1 MKFYLF
7 NVTNPDEVMDGQK
20 PILTEHGPY
29 SYIETRYK
37 VDIEMN
43 TDAYIQAGQYK
54 EFHFD
59 KATSCETCE
68 KTDEYTVINGPLV
81 GFLSLFNNEPGL
93 SRYKE
98 LVVVFMFHY
107 TRNLI

>member
-1 MKFYLF
+1 
-7 NVTNPDEVMDGQK
+7 MDGQK

-37 VDIEMN
+37 VDIENN

-81 GFLSLFNNEPGL
+81 GFLSLFNADPVL

-107 TRNLI
+107 TRNLIL